1 MSWYN
6 KTFNELIGLTKTAS
20 VSPVIGL
27 DILTMAEAY
36 LDQRH
41 DNGLV
46 PVQQEIVPKSEK
58 VARLINLGFTN
69 MPEVKEYLDKVEL
82 SKKEY
87 KEKNEEYLKMKSI
100 SDKAKE
106 AFRLLV
112 DVHKDFNDAIILPF
126 DQFQYLCDKYSLKC
140 GSFADYKGDMPD
152 WVIDYVERLSEI
164 NNSYS
169 KDWYYCLQ
177 TLFPVEKVHITSTW
191 TDYEKNKE
199 VADIIYNFPFVFR
212 HNKIVYGTRFTHPNI
227 KGEYH
232 NVNLELDINK
242 NRTRFFICAPKHMME
257 DGVKILKS
265 NKDPFICSYTNYG
278 ILIFARWGEEA
289 NDQLIQRME
298 RINNMLDSVNKN

>member
-27 DILTMAEAY
+27 DILTMTEAY
-36 LDQRH
+36 LNQRH

-69 MPEVKEYLDKVEL
+69 TTEVKEYLDKVEL
-82 SKKEY
+82 SEKEY
-87 KEKNEEYLKMKSI
+87 KEKNKEYLKLKSI

-106 AFRLLV
+106 AFSLLV

-126 DQFQYLCDKYSLKC
+126 DQFQYLCDKYKLKC

-152 WVIDYVERLSEI
+152 WVIDYIERLSKI
-164 NNSYS
+164 SYS
-169 KDWYYCLQ
+169 TEWYYYLQ
-177 TLFPVEKVHITSTW
+177 TLFPVEKVHITSTSIG
-191 TDYEKNKE
+191 YEKNKE
-199 VADIIYNFPFVFR
+199 AADIILNFPFVFGHR
-212 HNKIVYGTRFTHPNI
+212 KVVYGTHFTHPNI

-232 NVNLELDINK
+232 DVSFELDINK
-242 NRTRFFICAPKHMME
+242 NSTRFFICAPKHMME
-257 DGVKILKS
+257 NGVKLLKS

>member
-1 MSWYN
+1 MA
-6 KTFNELIGLTKTAS
+6 TTKE
-20 VSPVIGL
+20 VY
-27 DILTMAEAY
+27 EA
-36 LDQRH
+36 H
-41 DNGLV
+41 
-46 PVQQEIVPKSEK
+46 
-58 VARLINLGFTN
+58 
-69 MPEVKEYLDKVEL
+69 
-82 SKKEY
+82 KKEY
-87 KEKNEEYLKMKSI
+87 GEKYEEYLKLKSI

-126 DQFQYLCDKYSLKC
+126 DQFQHLCDKYNMKC

-152 WVIDYVERLSEI
+152 WVIDYIEQLSEI

-169 KDWYYCLQ
+169 KDWYYYLK

-199 VADIIYNFPFVFR
+199 VADIILNFPFVFS
-212 HNKIVYGTRFTHPNI
+212 HHKFTYGTHFTHPNI

-232 NVNLELDINK
+232 DVNFELDINK

-257 DGVKILKS
+257 DGVKLLKS
-265 NKDPFICSYTNYG
+265 NKDPFICSYTDYG

-298 RINNMLDSVNKN
+298 HINNMLDSVNKN

>member
-1 MSWYN
+1 MRWYD

-36 LDQRH
+36 LNQRH

-46 PVQQEIVPKSEK
+46 PVYQEIVPKSEK

-87 KEKNEEYLKMKSI
+87 NEKNEEYLKLKSI
-100 SDKAKE
+100 SETAKK

-126 DQFQYLCDKYSLKC
+126 GQFQHLCDKYNLKC
-140 GSFADYKGDMPD
+140 GSFADYKGDVPD
-152 WVIDYVERLSEI
+152 WAIDYIERLSKI

-177 TLFPVEKVHITSTW
+177 TLSPVEKVHITSTLS
-191 TDYEKNKE
+191 DYEENKE
-199 VADIIYNFPFVFR
+199 VADIIYNFPFVFS
-212 HNKIVYGTRFTHPNI
+212 HHKYTYGTRFTHPNI

-298 RINNMLDSVNKN
+298 RINDMLNSVNKN

>member
-1 MSWYN
+1 MRWYN

-36 LDQRH
+36 LNQRH

-46 PVQQEIVPKSEK
+46 PVYQEIVPKSEK

-69 MPEVKEYLDKVEL
+69 MPEVREYLDKVEL

-87 KEKNEEYLKMKSI
+87 NEKNEEYLKLKSI

-112 DVHKDFNDAIILPF
+112 KVHKDFNDAIILPF
-126 DQFQYLCDKYSLKC
+126 DQFQYLCDKYNLKC

-152 WVIDYVERLSEI
+152 WVIDYIEQLNDI
-164 NNSYS
+164 SYS
-169 KDWYYCLQ
+169 TNWYYNLNE
-177 TLFPVEKVHITSTW
+177 LYPVEKVHITSTV

-199 VADIIYNFPFVFR
+199 AADIILNFPFVFS
-212 HNKIVYGTRFTHPNI
+212 HHKFTYGTHFTHPNI

-232 NVNLELDINK
+232 DVNFELDINK
-242 NRTRFFICAPKHMME
+242 NSTRFFICAPKHMME
-257 DGVKILKS
+257 DGVKLLKS